1 MRLTSSLY
9 GLAFAL
15 IALAAL
21 LPGDYNRRGQGK
33 RIILAVAV
41 MMILESGS
49 VFWNG
54 FVARHIGLIPMIY
67 ANVLVP
73 SAVAA
78 WWLFRT
84 PRARRIT
91 QAIAAA
97 PA

>member
-33 RIILAVAV
+33 RIIVAVAI
-41 MMILESGS
+41 MMILESAS

-54 FVARHIGLIPMIY
+54 FVARHITLIPMIY

-73 SAVAA
+73 TVIAA
-78 WWLFRT
+78 WWLFRA
-84 PRARRIT
+84 PRQRRT
-91 QAIAAA
+91 TAVPAAA